1 MQVTLN
7 DIHNHKE
14 LNIMQA
20 APSTTTNTSVQR
32 GTRTFY
38 TLAVA
43 QTVSQIGSNM
53 SFLGVGIYVYHQTGQ
68 ATPLALLSLFLLLPI
83 MIASGVAG
91 VLADRYDRRTLM
103 IIGDTG
109 AALASLAL
117 VISVS
122 SGNFQL
128 WHVYAA
134 ALWQGLFSTLQR
146 PAFEASVSQL
156 VPEAQRQSANAV
168 LQVGKPASL
177 LISSALTGL
186 LYVAVGV
193 VGIFLIDLISFLVA
207 VGTTLV
213 VRIPAPPRTEN
224 ATSMRPS
231 MAKEWGAGLHFL
243 WSRRPLFVMVVLA
256 AVFSFLISSA
266 YALTTPYVL
275 ARTESEVALGII
287 TAIMSIGGLV
297 GAIVIGAWGGFKRR
311 INTIMIGMIL
321 VLIATIAF
329 GTNQSPIV
337 MGAALFIAMLGVAA
351 TNTTLMTLLQS
362 KVPGDMQGRVF
373 AIFMQLSLAL
383 TPLGY
388 LLIGPLADQVFTP
401 LTSSPAWAE
410 STAGTLFGIGAA
422 GGMGLLFAITGS
434 LGLIATLI
442 TFALPLIRNMEA
454 TLPSYS
460 SPVDAADGNGAA
472 K

>member
-1 MQVTLN
+1 MQ
-7 DIHNHKE
+7 
-14 LNIMQA
+14 
-20 APSTTTNTSVQR
+20 STSVSTVNTPVRR
-32 GTRTFY
+32 GARTFY
-38 TLAVA
+38 SLAAA

-53 SFLGVGIYVYHQTGQ
+53 SFLAVGIYVYQQTGQ

-156 VPEAQRQSANAV
+156 VPEAQRQRANAI
-168 LQVGKPASL
+168 LQLSKPTAL

-186 LYVAVGV
+186 LYIVIGV

-207 VGTTLV
+207 VVTTLV
-213 VRIPAPPRTEN
+213 VRIPAPPRTQGESQ
-224 ATSMRPS
+224 ARQSML
-231 MAKEWGAGLHFL
+231 KEWRAGLNFL
-243 WSRRPLFVMVVLA
+243 WSRRPLFGLIVLV
-256 AVFSFLISSA
+256 AVFGFLISSA
-266 YALTTPYVL
+266 FALMTPYVL
-275 ARTESEVALGII
+275 ARTSSAPTLGIL
-287 TAIMSIGGLV
+287 TAITSVGGIV
-297 GAIVIGAWGGFKRR
+297 GAIMIGVWGGFKQR
-311 INTIMIGMIL
+311 IDTILVAMIL
-321 VLIATIAF
+321 VLIATMLL

-337 MGAALFIAMLGVAA
+337 MGVALFVAMMSVSGANA
-351 TNTTLMTLLQS
+351 TSMTLLQA

-373 AIFMQLSLAL
+373 AIFTQLSLVL

-401 LTSSPAWAE
+401 LASSSAWTEGAP
-410 STAGTLFGIGAA
+410 GMLFGIGAA
-422 GGMGLLFAITGS
+422 GGMGVLFAITGG

-442 TFALPLIRNMEA
+442 TYALPSVRRMEA
-454 TLPSYS
+454 TLPTYS
-460 SPVDAADGNGAA
+460 SAADASHVDNASVTEPSLSA